1 MKYIIL
7 NMICIVAGGFISG
20 NIKKFISKTQVD
32 AVLLI
37 TNICIAVIGIQGA
50 IATKEPVLLIVSC
63 VIGAI
68 VGTAFDL
75 DGKLN
80 SFRDFLKR
88 KFKGTDDHF
97 VKGFLTVFMVQCI
110 GSMAIIG
117 PLDLGLQNDPSIMIF
132 KIILDTCSS
141 VIYGAMYGYGVALSG
156 PFVFLYEAVIF
167 LMAEVLSPLLTT
179 QVVNEISAVGS
190 VLIFALSLDLLNIV
204 RIKIANYLP
213 ALLGPIIYGLICILI
228 K

>member
-7 NMICIVAGGFISG
+7 NMIGIVAGGFISG

-50 IATKEPVLLIVSC
+50 ITTKEPVLLIVSC

-80 SFRDFLKR
+80 SFGDFLKR

-97 VKGFLTVFMVQCI
+97 VKG
-110 GSMAIIG
+110 
-117 PLDLGLQNDPSIMIF
+117 
-132 KIILDTCSS
+132 
-141 VIYGAMYGYGVALSG
+141 
-156 PFVFLYEAVIF
+156 
-167 LMAEVLSPLLTT
+167 
-179 QVVNEISAVGS
+179 
-190 VLIFALSLDLLNIV
+190 
-204 RIKIANYLP
+204 
-213 ALLGPIIYGLICILI
+213 
-228 K
+228 